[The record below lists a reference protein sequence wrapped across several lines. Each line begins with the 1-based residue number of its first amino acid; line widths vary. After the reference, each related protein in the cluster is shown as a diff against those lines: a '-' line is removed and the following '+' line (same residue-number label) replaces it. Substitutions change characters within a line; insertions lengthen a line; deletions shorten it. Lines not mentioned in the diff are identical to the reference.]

1 MDLGQRLKQLRT
13 EKHLS
18 QETVAF
24 ELNVSRQAVAKWENN
39 ASKPSTA
46 NLMAICDLYGIS
58 LDELISN
65 KSNKSNEY
73 SAEQTE
79 PNKSKVKTAIVILS
93 VVGGILLMLSVI
105 LTVWIKRMSVPD
117 NIIGYADAPT
127 VIFVTS
133 SPWFLYV
140 LYMLVG
146 ILILTIITL
155 LLKLKKK

>member
-1 MDLGQRLKQLRT
+1 MDLGQRLKQFRT

-58 LDELISN
+58 LDELVSN
-65 KSNKSNEY
+65 KSDEL

-79 PNKSKVKTAIVILS
+79 PNKSKGKTAIVILS
-93 VVGGILLMLSVI
+93 VVGGILLILSVI
-105 LTVWIKRMSVPD
+105 LTVWTKRMSVPD

-127 VIFVTS
+127 AIFATS
-133 SPWFLYV
+133 SLWFLYV

>member
-13 EKHLS
+13 EKCLS

-65 KSNKSNEY
+65 KTDEF

-93 VVGGILLMLSVI
+93 VVGGILLILSVI

-127 VIFVTS
+127 AIFATS

-146 ILILTIITL
+146 IIILTIITL

>member
-1 MDLGQRLKQLRT
+1 MDLGQRLKQFRT

-58 LDELISN
+58 LDVLI
-65 KSNKSNEY
+65 SNKSNEY

-79 PNKSKVKTAIVILS
+79 SNKSKGKKAIVILS
-93 VVGGILLMLSVI
+93 VVGGILLILSVI
-105 LTVWIKRMSVPD
+105 LTVWTKRMSVPD

-127 VIFVTS
+127 AIFVTS
-133 SPWFLYV
+133 SPWFLYA

>member
-1 MDLGQRLKQLRT
+1 MDLGHRLKQLRT

-65 KSNKSNEY
+65 KSDEL

-93 VVGGILLMLSVI
+93 VVGGILLIVSVI

>member
-1 MDLGQRLKQLRT
+1 MDLGHRLKQLRT

-65 KSNKSNEY
+65 KSDEL

-127 VIFVTS
+127 IIFVTS

>member
-1 MDLGQRLKQLRT
+1 MDLGQRLKQLRA

-24 ELNVSRQAVAKWENN
+24 ELNVSRQAVAKGENN
-39 ASKPSTA
+39 ASKPSTT

-65 KSNKSNEY
+65 KSDEL

-93 VVGGILLMLSVI
+93 VVGGILLILSVI
-105 LTVWIKRMSVPD
+105 LTVWTKRMSVPD

-127 VIFVTS
+127 AIFANS

-146 ILILTIITL
+146 IIILTIITL

>member
-1 MDLGQRLKQLRT
+1 MDLGHRLKQLRT

-65 KSNKSNEY
+65 KSDEL

-105 LTVWIKRMSVPD
+105 LTV
-117 NIIGYADAPT
+117 
-127 VIFVTS
+127 
-133 SPWFLYV
+133 
-140 LYMLVG
+140 
-146 ILILTIITL
+146 
-155 LLKLKKK
+155 

>member
-1 MDLGQRLKQLRT
+1 MDLGQRLKQLRA

-65 KSNKSNEY
+65 KSDEL

-105 LTVWIKRMSVPD
+105 LTVWTKRMSVPD

-127 VIFVTS
+127 AIFVAS
-133 SPWFLYV
+133 SPWYLYV
-140 LYMLVG
+140 LYVLVG

>member
-1 MDLGQRLKQLRT
+1 MDLGQRLKQLRA

-65 KSNKSNEY
+65 KSDEL

-79 PNKSKVKTAIVILS
+79 TNKSKVKTAIVILS
-93 VVGGILLMLSVI
+93 VVGGILLILSVI
-105 LTVWIKRMSVPD
+105 LTVWTKRMSVPD

-127 VIFVTS
+127 AIFATS
-133 SPWFLYV
+133 SPWLLYV

-146 ILILTIITL
+146 IFILTIITL

>member
-1 MDLGQRLKQLRT
+1 MDLGQRLKQLRI

-65 KSNKSNEY
+65 KSDELSV
-73 SAEQTE
+73 EQTE

-93 VVGGILLMLSVI
+93 VVGGILLILSVI
-105 LTVWIKRMSVPD
+105 LTVWTKRMSVPD

-127 VIFVTS
+127 VIFVIS

-140 LYMLVG
+140 LYMLFG

>member
-1 MDLGQRLKQLRT
+1 MDLGQRLKQLRA

-39 ASKPSTA
+39 ASKPSTT

-65 KSNKSNEY
+65 KSDEL

-93 VVGGILLMLSVI
+93 VVGGILLILSVI
-105 LTVWIKRMSVPD
+105 LTVWTKRMSVPD

-127 VIFVTS
+127 AIFANS

-146 ILILTIITL
+146 IIILTIITL

>member
-65 KSNKSNEY
+65 KSNEY
-73 SAEQTE
+73 SAEQIE

-93 VVGGILLMLSVI
+93 VVGGILLILSVI

-117 NIIGYADAPT
+117 NIIG
-127 VIFVTS
+127 
-133 SPWFLYV
+133 
-140 LYMLVG
+140 
-146 ILILTIITL
+146 
-155 LLKLKKK
+155 

>member
-1 MDLGQRLKQLRT
+1 MDLGHRLKQLRT

-65 KSNKSNEY
+65 KSDEL

>member
-13 EKHLS
+13 EKRLS

-65 KSNKSNEY
+65 KSDELSV
-73 SAEQTE
+73 EQTE
-79 PNKSKVKTAIVILS
+79 PNKSKGKTAIVILS
-93 VVGGILLMLSVI
+93 VVGGILLILSVI
-105 LTVWIKRMSVPD
+105 LTVWTKRMSVPD

-127 VIFVTS
+127 AIFATS
-133 SPWFLYV
+133 LPWFLYV

-146 ILILTIITL
+146 ILILTIIIL

>member
-1 MDLGQRLKQLRT
+1 MDLGQRLKQFRT

-65 KSNKSNEY
+65 KSDEL

-93 VVGGILLMLSVI
+93 VVGGILLILSVI
-105 LTVWIKRMSVPD
+105 LTVWTKRMSVPD

-127 VIFVTS
+127 AIFATS
-133 SPWFLYV
+133 SLWFLYV

-146 ILILTIITL
+146 IHILTIITL
-155 LLKLKKK
+155 LLKIKKK

>member
-39 ASKPSTA
+39 ASKPSTS

-65 KSNKSNEY
+65 KSGEFSE
-73 SAEQTE
+73 EQTE
-79 PNKSKVKTAIVILS
+79 SNKSKGKTAIVILS
-93 VVGGILLMLSVI
+93 VVGGMLLILSII
-105 LTVWIKRMSVPD
+105 LTVWTKRMSVPD
-117 NIIGYADAPT
+117 NIIGYADTSTA
-127 VIFVTS
+127 IFVTS

-146 ILILTIITL
+146 IHILTIITL
-155 LLKLKKK
+155 LLKIKKK

>member
-1 MDLGQRLKQLRT
+1 MDLGQRLKQLRR

-65 KSNKSNEY
+65 KSNEY

-79 PNKSKVKTAIVILS
+79 PNKSKEKTAIVILS
-93 VVGGILLMLSVI
+93 VVGGMLLILSVI
-105 LTVWIKRMSVPD
+105 LTVLTKRMSVPD

-127 VIFVTS
+127 IIFVTS

-146 ILILTIITL
+146 ILMLTIITL

>member
-46 NLMAICDLYGIS
+46 NLMAICDLYGLS

-65 KSNKSNEY
+65 KSDEL
-73 SAEQTE
+73 SAEKTE
-79 PNKSKVKTAIVILS
+79 PNKSKGKTAIIILS
-93 VVGGILLMLSVI
+93 VVGGMLLMLSVI
-105 LTVWIKRMSVPD
+105 LTVWTKRMSVPD

-127 VIFVTS
+127 AIFVAS
-133 SPWFLYV
+133 SPWYLYV
-140 LYMLVG
+140 LYVLVG

>member
-24 ELNVSRQAVAKWENN
+24 ELNVSRQVVAKWENN

-46 NLMAICDLYGIS
+46 NLMAICDLYGVS

-65 KSNKSNEY
+65 KSDEL

-105 LTVWIKRMSVPD
+105 LTVWIKRMSVHD

-140 LYMLVG
+140 LYMLVR

>member
-58 LDELISN
+58 LNELISN
-65 KSNKSNEY
+65 KSDEH
-73 SAEQTE
+73 SAKQTE
-79 PNKSKVKTAIVILS
+79 KHKPKEKTAIIILS
-93 VVGGILLMLSVI
+93 VVGGILLILSAI
-105 LTVWIKRMSVPD
+105 LTVWAKRMSVPD

-127 VIFVTS
+127 AIFVTS
-133 SPWFLYV
+133 SPWCLYA
-140 LYMLVG
+140 LY
-146 ILILTIITL
+146 IITATLILTLIFVFT
-155 LLKLKKK
+155 KHKK

>member
-1 MDLGQRLKQLRT
+1 MDLGKRLKQLRT

-65 KSNKSNEY
+65 KSDEL

-93 VVGGILLMLSVI
+93 VVGGTLLILSVI

-127 VIFVTS
+127 AIFATS
-133 SPWFLYV
+133 SPWLLYV

-146 ILILTIITL
+146 IHVLTIITL

>member
-13 EKHLS
+13 EKLLS

-65 KSNKSNEY
+65 KSDELSPEK
-73 SAEQTE
+73 TE
-79 PNKSKVKTAIVILS
+79 PNKSKGKTAIVILS
-93 VVGGILLMLSVI
+93 VVGGMLLILSVI
-105 LTVWIKRMSVPD
+105 LTVWTKRMSVPD

-127 VIFVTS
+127 AIFVAS
-133 SPWFLYV
+133 SPWYLYV
-140 LYMLVG
+140 LYVLVG

>member
-1 MDLGQRLKQLRT
+1 MDLGQRLKQFRT

-65 KSNKSNEY
+65 KSDEL

-93 VVGGILLMLSVI
+93 VVGGILLILSVI
-105 LTVWIKRMSVPD
+105 LTVWTKRMSVPD

-127 VIFVTS
+127 AIFATS
-133 SPWFLYV
+133 SLWFLYV

>member
-65 KSNKSNEY
+65 KSDELSP
-73 SAEQTE
+73 EQTE
-79 PNKSKVKTAIVILS
+79 PNKSKGKTAIVILS
-93 VVGGILLMLSVI
+93 VVGGMLLILSVI
-105 LTVWIKRMSVPD
+105 LTVWTKRMSVPD

-127 VIFVTS
+127 AIFVAS
-133 SPWFLYV
+133 SPWYLYV
-140 LYMLVG
+140 LYVLVG

>member
-1 MDLGQRLKQLRT
+1 MDLGQRLKQFRT

-65 KSNKSNEY
+65 KSDEL

-93 VVGGILLMLSVI
+93 VVGGILLILSVI
-105 LTVWIKRMSVPD
+105 LTVWTKRMSVPD

-127 VIFVTS
+127 AIFATS
-133 SPWFLYV
+133 SLWFLYV

-146 ILILTIITL
+146 IHILTIITL
-155 LLKLKKK
+155 LIKIKKK

>member
-24 ELNVSRQAVAKWENN
+24 ELNVSRQAVAKWEKN

-58 LDELISN
+58 LDELVSN
-65 KSNKSNEY
+65 KSDEL

-79 PNKSKVKTAIVILS
+79 SNKSKGKMAIVILS
-93 VVGGILLMLSVI
+93 VVGGMLLILSVI
-105 LTVWIKRMSVPD
+105 LTVWTKRMSVPD

-127 VIFVTS
+127 AIFVAS
-133 SPWFLYV
+133 SPWYLYFLY
-140 LYMLVG
+140 G
-146 ILILTIITL
+146 SSAIILFVDLIIYL
-155 LLKLKKK
+155 FKINK

>member
-18 QETVAF
+18 QESVAF

-65 KSNKSNEY
+65 KSDEL

-79 PNKSKVKTAIVILS
+79 QNKSKGKTAIVILS
-93 VVGGILLMLSVI
+93 VVGGILLILSVI
-105 LTVWIKRMSVPD
+105 LTVWTKRMSVPD

-127 VIFVTS
+127 AIFATS
-133 SPWFLYV
+133 SPWLLYFLY
-140 LYMLVG
+140 G
-146 ILILTIITL
+146 SSAIILFIDLIIYFF
-155 LLKLKKK
+155 KISK

>member
-1 MDLGQRLKQLRT
+1 MDLGKRLKQLRT

-65 KSNKSNEY
+65 KSDEL

-93 VVGGILLMLSVI
+93 VVGGILLILSVI
-105 LTVWIKRMSVPD
+105 LTVWTKRMSVPD
-117 NIIGYADAPT
+117 NIIGYADTSTA
-127 VIFVTS
+127 IFVTS

>member
-1 MDLGQRLKQLRT
+1 M
-13 EKHLS
+13 
-18 QETVAF
+18 AF

-65 KSNKSNEY
+65 KSDEL

-93 VVGGILLMLSVI
+93 VVGGTLLILSVI

-127 VIFVTS
+127 AIFATS
-133 SPWFLYV
+133 SPWLLYV

-146 ILILTIITL
+146 IHVLTIITL

>member
-1 MDLGQRLKQLRT
+1 MDLGHRLKQLRT

-65 KSNKSNEY
+65 KSDEL

-93 VVGGILLMLSVI
+93 VVGGILLILSVI
-105 LTVWIKRMSVPD
+105 LTVWTKRMSVPD

>member
-24 ELNVSRQAVAKWENN
+24 ELNISRQAVAKWENN
-39 ASKPSTA
+39 VSKPSTA

-65 KSNKSNEY
+65 KSDEL

-79 PNKSKVKTAIVILS
+79 PHNSKGKTAIVILS
-93 VVGGILLMLSVI
+93 VVGGILLILSVI

-127 VIFVTS
+127 AIFVTS
-133 SPWFLYV
+133 TPWLLYV

-146 ILILTIITL
+146 ILILTIMIL
-155 LLKLKKK
+155 LLKHKKK

>member
-39 ASKPSTA
+39 TSKPSTA

-65 KSNKSNEY
+65 KSGEL
-73 SAEQTE
+73 SAEKTG
-79 PNKSKVKTAIVILS
+79 PHKSKGKTAIVILS
-93 VVGGILLMLSVI
+93 VIGGMLLILSVI
-105 LTVWIKRMSVPD
+105 LTVWTKRMSVPD

-127 VIFVTS
+127 AIFVAS
-133 SPWFLYV
+133 SPWYLYV

>member
-13 EKHLS
+13 EKLLS

-65 KSNKSNEY
+65 KSDEL

-93 VVGGILLMLSVI
+93 VVGGILLILSVI
-105 LTVWIKRMSVPD
+105 LTVWTKRMSVPD

>member
-1 MDLGQRLKQLRT
+1 MDLGHRLKQLRT

-65 KSNKSNEY
+65 KSDEL
-73 SAEQTE
+73 SAEQKHLADYNNDGDITVVDATE
-79 PNKSKVKTAIVILS
+79 IQKFIVHL
-93 VVGGILLMLSVI
+93 
-105 LTVWIKRMSVPD
+105 
-117 NIIGYADAPT
+117 N
-127 VIFVTS
+127 
-133 SPWFLYV
+133 
-140 LYMLVG
+140 
-146 ILILTIITL
+146 
-155 LLKLKKK
+155 

>member
-1 MDLGQRLKQLRT
+1 MDLGQRLKQLRI

-65 KSNKSNEY
+65 KSDEL

-93 VVGGILLMLSVI
+93 VVGGILLILSVI
-105 LTVWIKRMSVPD
+105 LTVWTKRMSVSD

-127 VIFVTS
+127 IIFVTS